1 MKVLVLV
8 QIAKFVLLC
17 SLLAA
22 GVIEAVWHLTML
34 PTALADGTRPI
45 YWGKST
51 PNANRI
57 GSHRWRSGTPQSQA
71 FNVQKEIP
79 YGAEGKLFVWR
90 DKLRDRL
97 CGYADCALSLSD
109 LS

>member
-45 YWGKST
+45 YWGEVHTK
-51 PNANRI
+51 R
-57 GSHRWRSGTPQSQA
+57 
-71 FNVQKEIP
+71 
-79 YGAEGKLFVWR
+79 
-90 DKLRDRL
+90 
-97 CGYADCALSLSD
+97 
-109 LS
+109 

>member
-71 FNVQKEIP
+71 LNTLDSRPGLQQP
-79 YGAEGKLFVWR
+79 KL
-90 DKLRDRL
+90 
-97 CGYADCALSLSD
+97 
-109 LS
+109 